1 MRKSSK
7 GEDFSQ
13 EQTAE
18 GLMKTAG
25 RTHQL
30 AVLEAQVH
38 AIKFWL
44 IQGNFLQ
51 INYFNF
57 KEGFSFQFNKL

>member
-1 MRKSSK
+1 MRRSSK

-38 AIKFWL
+38 TIKFWL

-51 INYFNF
+51 IN
-57 KEGFSFQFNKL
+57 